1 MDFFSKIFAFNLW
14 NRFNEMQ
21 FQKDLGPTVY
31 TPNQGG
37 ILAMYNG
44 MGSIHKNTIH

>member
-1 MDFFSKIFAFNLW
+1 MDFFSKIFAFDLW

-21 FQKDLGPTVY
+21 FQKDLGPIVY